1 MLSMHPYAAAFVVVA
16 LSTGDV
22 GAQEPVQVPN
32 PKPAPSAP
40 SNDKP
45 KLNGINCTH
54 GIACPIISVPV
65 PDVPLDTTKPPPP
78 RP

>member
-1 MLSMHPYAAAFVVVA
+1 MLSFHPFVAAFVVVA
-16 LSTGDV
+16 FSVGDA

-32 PKPAPSAP
+32 PKPVPSAP

-45 KLNGINCTH
+45 KSNGINCTH

-65 PDVPLDTTKPPPP
+65 PDVPLDTPKSLPS